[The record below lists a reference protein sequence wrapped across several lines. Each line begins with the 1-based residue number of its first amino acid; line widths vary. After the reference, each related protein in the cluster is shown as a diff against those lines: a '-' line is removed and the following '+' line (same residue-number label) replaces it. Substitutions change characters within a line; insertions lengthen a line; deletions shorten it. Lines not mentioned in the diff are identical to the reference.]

1 MTCERCKERLFFTE
15 KGGQWVRECPI
26 CGKMEVADIVSDP
39 EATERFTVAENEAQA
54 DLINHPPHYQ
64 IGGIETIDIIEAMLS
79 PEEYQGYLKGNILK
93 YRERAEHKGNKQADY
108 AKAVWYMKRLQAID
122 KR

>member
-79 PEEYQGYLKGNILK
+79 PEEYKGYLKGNIIK
-93 YRERAEHKGNKQADY
+93 YRERAGRKGDAESDH
-108 AKAVWYMKRLQAID
+108 AKARWHYERIEQ
-122 KR
+122 